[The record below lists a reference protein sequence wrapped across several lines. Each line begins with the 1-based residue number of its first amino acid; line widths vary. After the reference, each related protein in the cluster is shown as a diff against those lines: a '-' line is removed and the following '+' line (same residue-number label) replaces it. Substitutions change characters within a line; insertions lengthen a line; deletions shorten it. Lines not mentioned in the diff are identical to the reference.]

1 MRIQSLF
8 SVLMF
13 TSTLFSQANFQRVD
27 SLANLV
33 NTQTGEF
40 EKALVLEKALNQ
52 IVIDDLD
59 FERFKSNLKVEY
71 FNPRMLLVLDAQEY
85 RASVLRGRE
94 PDRIHDQSESN
105 PYKRYFL
112 ANSNFFFGEEEKAL
126 MLFKEIAPRFKALQ
140 DTFYTASTYNNIG
153 SIHYIN
159 NRLDSALSNF
169 LLAKQFTYWFNEMLE
184 ANILAVSNTLKNKE
198 LSANQI
204 KTIHN
209 NNPNTTNGVYY
220 NNAYEFFN
228 QYNPAKRDSLVEKIS
243 NVFTNLSDVPDPLYR
258 VFIKENLLC
267 DSVATELLKMP
278 SHVYYENAIRALLQ
292 SSIIQQEPFS
302 SEVLDSLKNK
312 SSLMTNIYALEIFNQ
327 LDSLNKYR
335 FVVLNQSLADQSSE
349 TEHNE
354 LKALIDSY
362 KTDLQN
368 SKNHARNVL
377 TISALVLMVFIF
389 LITTIYF
396 RQKANASKSLNEAL
410 GINQELELARV
421 ALEREM
427 NATRL
432 KITNISRENLHKLE
446 ELKQLIQNPEYSE
459 INDELLKDLNILR
472 IHQDGIT
479 RFKINRF
486 CEDLQSEEFI
496 PLKSVLS
503 TNELQIFKLMV
514 LGFKS
519 KEIARLVDVT
529 HQHVNNQRHR
539 IRTLLQEAGYSYE
552 ELVTDLKSSLYKG

>member
-1 MRIQSLF
+1 
-8 SVLMF
+8 MF
-13 TSTLFSQANFQRVD
+13 TSTLFSQANFQGVD

-33 NTQTGEF
+33 NTQPGEF

-71 FNPRMLLVLDAQEY
+71 FNPRMLLTLDAQEY
-85 RASVLRGRE
+85 RATVLTGRE
-94 PDRIHDQSESN
+94 PDRIHAQSESN
-105 PYKRYFL
+105 PYKKYFL

-184 ANILAVSNTLKNKE
+184 ANILAVSNALKNKE

-228 QYNPAKRDSLVEKIS
+228 QYYPAKRDSLVEKIS

-267 DSVATELLKMP
+267 DSLATELLKMP
-278 SHVYYENAIRALLQ
+278 SHVYYENAIGALLQ
-292 SSIIQQEPFS
+292 SPIIQQEHFS

-312 SSLMTNIYALEIFNQ
+312 SSLITNIYALEIFNQ

-335 FVVLNQSLADQSSE
+335 FVVLNQSHADQSSD
-349 TEHNE
+349 TEHSE

-368 SKNHARNVL
+368 SENHARNVL
-377 TISALVLMVFIF
+377 TISSLVLMVFVF

-396 RQKANASKSLNEAL
+396 RQKAIASKSLNEAL
-410 GINQELELARV
+410 WKNQELELARV
-421 ALEREM
+421 DLEREM

-432 KITNISRENLHKLE
+432 KITNISRENLQKLE